1 MRKQTIPLV
10 ILLLFTFILVQGCAS
25 TTTATSVETGS
36 DTQVPATE
44 LDGATLV
51 QERCTVCHSISR
63 VENKKASLDGWRQT
77 VERMIS
83 SGAVLSSDEKEIVI
97 EYLAATYPE

>member
-1 MRKQTIPLV
+1 MRKQTILLL
-10 ILLLFTFILVQGCAS
+10 ILLLFAFILVQGCAN

-36 DTQVPATE
+36 DTQVPAIE
-44 LDGATLV
+44 LDGAALV

-63 VENKKASLDGWRQT
+63 VESKKASPDGWRKS

-83 SGAVLSSDEKEIVI
+83 SGAVLSSNEKEIVI
-97 EYLAATYPE
+97 EYLTATYPE